1 MPTIK
6 PYLSLSNI
14 LLPSDK
20 VINPPSLTDYISID
34 FDFELRVRGCELIQE
49 AGVLLKLPQVSI
61 ATAQLLYQRYFFI
74 KSFVKYN
81 FEVIAMATTFLASK
95 IDESPRRP
103 RDVINVFHHIRQL
116 ENKEAISPLI
126 LDQYYINVK
135 TQVIKSERRILKE
148 LGFAVHSQHPHKL
161 LIIYLQT
168 LECEKNQ
175 RLVQIAWNYLN
186 DSYKT
191 NVYVRFQPP
200 SIACACIFLSARHLQ
215 FPLPNNPPWYKI
227 FNVTLEEIQE
237 ISLQLFKLYTRTQ
250 ILLKN
255 IDKTLNVSRKLYE
268 LNKIQMLANDAA
280 SSTTLSAT
288 FSEVVTYNPKDASA
302 EENPTIIDENTKN
315 INFTKIQPDN
325 SYLNAIDSDNLLLAQ
340 QRLSLLYSIQ
350 EQKKK
355 KKYLS
360 LDSSKNDYYKSK
372 IKIKNVSPNDIISK
386 SSKAHSQKNRKV
398 EKLKIGKDE
407 VRKASNKRA
416 QNFDTQFKPNDFSTG
431 KKRILISLNN
441 SPTSSSSSKVI
452 KSKGHE
458 SISKKK
464 HKKY

>member
-175 RLVQIAWNYLN
+175 RLVQIAW
-186 DSYKT
+186 
-191 NVYVRFQPP
+191 
-200 SIACACIFLSARHLQ
+200 
-215 FPLPNNPPWYKI
+215 
-227 FNVTLEEIQE
+227 LEFI
-237 ISLQLFKLYTRTQ
+237 
-250 ILLKN
+250 
-255 IDKTLNVSRKLYE
+255 
-268 LNKIQMLANDAA
+268 
-280 SSTTLSAT
+280 
-288 FSEVVTYNPKDASA
+288 
-302 EENPTIIDENTKN
+302 
-315 INFTKIQPDN
+315 
-325 SYLNAIDSDNLLLAQ
+325 
-340 QRLSLLYSIQ
+340 
-350 EQKKK
+350 
-355 KKYLS
+355 
-360 LDSSKNDYYKSK
+360 
-372 IKIKNVSPNDIISK
+372 
-386 SSKAHSQKNRKV
+386 
-398 EKLKIGKDE
+398 
-407 VRKASNKRA
+407 
-416 QNFDTQFKPNDFSTG
+416 
-431 KKRILISLNN
+431 
-441 SPTSSSSSKVI
+441 
-452 KSKGHE
+452 
-458 SISKKK
+458 
-464 HKKY
+464 